1 MILYFQDWM
10 GKVMVAVLPEDET
23 VISVGA
29 DILRFLE
36 QVEWV
41 GSNGFAMLVMD
52 ETVFHRSRFLLL

>member
-36 QVEWV
+36 
-41 GSNGFAMLVMD
+41 
-52 ETVFHRSRFLLL
+52 